1 MADERNARSRAPD
14 GDGSRVFAAEA
25 AYADSIFRTALGD
38 VDGSVEALE
47 ASLRLKPDYAPAL
60 LSLGS
65 VEYQRSNP
73 EEGKRLF
80 MSLPSLPEDTPDLCE
95 IIGEAGGFLI
105 QSGENGD
112 GLDLFR
118 AGARRFPE
126 AAELF
131 EGIGCCAGHE
141 GLHSEAIEACERALE
156 LAPDGQRHVNNLGW
170 SLLGAG
176 RREEARKVLERAVAM
191 DPDDEIARNNL
202 RTCLEELDR
211 AG

>member
-1 MADERNARSRAPD
+1 MADERNARSRAPND
-14 GDGSRVFAAEA
+14 DDGSLFGAEA

-65 VEYQRSNP
+65 VEYQRNNP

-80 MSLPSLPEDTPDLCE
+80 MSLLSLPEDTPDLCE
-95 IIGEAGGFLI
+95 IIGEAGDFLI
-105 QSGENGD
+105 QLGEDGD
-112 GLDLFR
+112 GLELFR

-126 AAELF
+126 VAGFF
-131 EGIGCCAGHE
+131 EGIGCCAEHE
-141 GLHSEAIEACERALE
+141 GLHSEAIEASEKALE
-156 LAPDGQRHVNNLGW
+156 LTPDDQRHVSNLGW
-170 SLLGAG
+170 CLLGAG

-191 DPDDEIARNNL
+191 DPDDELARNNL
-202 RTCLEELDR
+202 QACLEELDR
-211 AG
+211 AE